1 MIRRHCPCPTRLVKY
16 FCQSTGAYRQWAVFR
31 RSFAFAVARVVEA
44 AAVVASDFR
53 FDPAGHMRFAVFV
66 KPGTGARRIGR
77 IVQRL
82 CEIETYRAMSMLGLI
97 RARDLTARLNLLDPR
112 LLALVSGLNTEAR
125 PGEDAL
131 HELLTIASELESLAV
146 QVSFRFGA
154 TTTYEAIVVQRIAAL
169 RATRVSGRQTFGE
182 FMIRRYDPAMRTVK
196 STDARLHSMAERAQ
210 RAAELLRTRVDVER
224 SAQNQML
231 LESMDRRADLALRLQ
246 HTVEGRSVVAI
257 SY

>member
-1 MIRRHCPCPTRLVKY
+1 
-16 FCQSTGAYRQWAVFR
+16 
-31 RSFAFAVARVVEA
+31 
-44 AAVVASDFR
+44 
-53 FDPAGHMRFAVFV
+53 
-66 KPGTGARRIGR
+66 
-77 IVQRL
+77 
-82 CEIETYRAMSMLGLI
+82 MSMLGLI
-97 RARDLTARLNLLDPR
+97 RARDLTARLNLLDLR

-131 HELLTIASELESLAV
+131 HELLTIASELERLAV
-146 QVSFRFGA
+146 QVSFRFWA
-154 TTTYEAIVVQRIAAL
+154 TAAYEAIVVQRIAAL